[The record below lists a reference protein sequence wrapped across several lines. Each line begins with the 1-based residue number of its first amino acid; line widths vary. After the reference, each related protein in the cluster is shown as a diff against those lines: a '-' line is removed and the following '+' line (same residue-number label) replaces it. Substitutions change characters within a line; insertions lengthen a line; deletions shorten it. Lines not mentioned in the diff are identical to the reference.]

1 MITLVITTGSY
12 RMSMPAP
19 IEALTDPEVLK
30 AATLRAKIE
39 FINAVL
45 SDARVE
51 MVNHDEW
58 MDVPMDRVDRD
69 VPGDRDTG
77 TAEQETRRHP

>member
-45 SDARVE
+45 SSARVE

-58 MDVPMDRVDRD
+58 MDVPVAGMDSD

-77 TAEQETRRHP
+77 TAEPGARRHP